1 MKGREAQSASYS
13 LPSWGIGFDQEPQKA
28 VMDNL
33 RYQLRMFGTQRLIL
47 FMQFMQP
54 Q

>member
-1 MKGREAQSASYS
+1 MKGRGALGASYS

-33 RYQLRMFGTQRLIL
+33 RHQLRMFGR
-47 FMQFMQP
+47 FMQRAISRI
-54 Q
+54 